1 MPDNSKLNSEL
12 LLTVIAES
20 KGLSKLNNELKS
32 NFELGQKAGQALLSL
47 GKVILPGLATAAA
60 VVTKALNATGNSL
73 LKFQLTSGNAA
84 TAVNKLQKSYL
95 ELSKTIKGS
104 LVSLTDVADLL
115 ADFQSGGITQGYLT
129 SLDSFSKSTRLL
141 QESIFKISGKEGS
154 KDVLDFFNSFG
165 DNLDLLNNSTDS
177 LNDQFKE
184 LNENLASGNKEKAA
198 ASYKKIADSIKY
210 LMLASSNPTS
220 VRKLSNYF
228 ETLSQ
233 QTSSGLNSS
242 IGTLVKF
249 NEIMTRI
256 QTTTENVLNALSQT
270 FGPGIIKVLDWI
282 NEKASSF
289 GDAIQKWI
297 NDGGLEKVKLTF
309 IDICSSVVDI
319 SNKIGS
325 IINFLSLDWTKSS
338 SDRANDIPKEKFS
351 KRHVQDLSKSFHD
364 FAINLSKTTIA
375 AGSTSPSIQKTL
387 DPVQQL
393 ITKISFL
400 TASTNRLNQ
409 FTNSISDLSNAMM
422 QLGPNSGFNKF
433 INDNLGDTLNQINI
447 QLGESVKSLE
457 EWRDVYNNAS
467 DPQQRVAA
475 YGKIQEIT
483 SNINNLLSNMN
494 KLSEANLGSLKAEA
508 SRIELI
514 KNLRS
519 EDLRISQALYGTP
532 ALAVQSQLEIVKA
545 LEMQKQ
551 NLIQQDKV
559 QADFIEKQKKIA
571 AETADP
577 SVQKIALEALFGA
590 ENKRLEINLK
600 IKQIMAEQLETAKE
614 LRDGYLD
621 AVQASAFGARAFEKI
636 IITQEKNLGAALE
649 ARTVKQNFLLGS
661 NKSVSNVSSY
671 RFTDQGYGVLAKAD
685 GSAFGRNEMNQRMI
699 QAANSVNDPTQ
710 RAAILQSSKLVLDA
724 YKYTADVQKQTTN
737 QQIDALIKNT
747 DAINSFATATAQ
759 ATGHLS
765 GLKGNAATTF
775 EGEAA
780 RTALN
785 NTGSTTTTA
794 SNPSMNFSQ
803 KLNKVSQ
810 MLNESGKL
818 IKEIGPVIDEL
829 THQSQSGGSAAT
841 KGGNFIL
848 SGINY

>member
-1 MPDNSKLNSEL
+1 MSDNSKLNSEL

-20 KGLSKLNNELKS
+20 KGLSKLNDELKS

-60 VVTKALNATGNSL
+60 VVTKALTATGNSL

-220 VRKLSNYF
+220 VRNLSNYF

-233 QTSSGLNSS
+233 QTSSGLDSS

-256 QTTTENVLNALSQT
+256 QTTTENVLNSIAQT
-270 FGPGIIKVLDWI
+270 FGPTVVQILDWI
-282 NEKASSF
+282 NERAANF
-289 GDAIQKWI
+289 GDAIKKWI
-297 NDGGLEKVKLTF
+297 TDGGLEKLRLALVDIYNNIAWGIGRVMSLINYFSPQTEGDKLAEIQRQKLLQAHSENLHASF
-309 IDICSSVVDI
+309 IKLGEDI
-319 SNKIGS
+319 SNKADNS
-325 IINFLSLDWTKSS
+325 VKK
-338 SDRANDIPKEKFS
+338 APE
-351 KRHVQDLSKSFHD
+351 
-364 FAINLSKTTIA
+364 
-375 AGSTSPSIQKTL
+375 SIQKTL

-467 DPQQRVAA
+467 DPQQKVAA
-475 YGKIQEIT
+475 YGKMQEIT

-508 SRIELI
+508 SQIELI
-514 KNLRS
+514 KNSRS

-532 ALAVQSQLEIVKA
+532 ALAVQSQLEMVKA

-551 NLIQQDKV
+551 NLIKQEKA

-571 AETADP
+571 AEIADP
-577 SVQKIALEALFGA
+577 SAQKIALEALFGQ
-590 ENKRLEINLK
+590 ENKRLEINIK

-636 IITQEKNLGAALE
+636 IITQEKNLGVALE

-747 DAINSFATATAQ
+747 DAINSFATAAAQ
-759 ATGHLS
+759 ATGHSS